1 MKPHLVVAI
10 GLVARDGV
18 QTFLDQF
25 LDELIR
31 QYQTPA
37 GRDPDDPEDASAAA
51 PAQPRP

>member
-1 MKPHLVVAI
+1 VDEPVFDSAGLGMKPHLVVAI

-31 QYQTPA
+31 RYQTP
-37 GRDPDDPEDASAAA
+37 PEYRQAK
-51 PAQPRP
+51 